1 MGRHFVESV
10 QNARWS
16 ISLQEAG
23 DELESIAEFQVDI
36 KGHNLREYQEKWGKL
51 AMMVEM
57 D

>member
-1 MGRHFVESV
+1 MESV

-51 AMMVEM
+51 AMMAEM